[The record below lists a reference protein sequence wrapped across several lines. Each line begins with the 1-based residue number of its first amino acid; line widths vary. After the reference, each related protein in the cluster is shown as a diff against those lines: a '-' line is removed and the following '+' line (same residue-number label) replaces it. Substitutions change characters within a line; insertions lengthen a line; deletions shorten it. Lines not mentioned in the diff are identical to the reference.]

1 MPRLRPDWR
10 AMVETPTHPDRENQ
24 RGMSRK
30 IMVVDDDPQVRTT
43 FEYHLLRSGLQVRCA
58 ESAEAALADVHEF
71 APDVIITDLQMSGM
85 SGIDLLRKIN
95 SVGLGVDVIVITAY
109 EGMKSTIEAIRE
121 GAYDYLVKPLDVD
134 QLDHVLQRCFRDR
147 AARRRNEQAPA
158 KREDAPDD
166 DFVIGRAPQMIE
178 IYKMIGMLA
187 GNRAPV
193 LVRGETGTGKE
204 MVARAIHYN
213 SPQASEPFIA
223 INCTAL
229 TETLLESELFGH
241 VKGSFTGAAVDRK
254 GRFELAGS
262 GTIFFDEIGD
272 TSIAFQ
278 AKLLRVLQEREFYPV
293 GGERPRKTQARV
305 IAATHQPVE
314 RLIDDGKFREDLYF
328 RLRVVEIVVPPL
340 RERTE
345 DIPILAEFLLRKAAH
360 ELHKDVRSIPASVM
374 RLLQGYEWP
383 GNVREMEN
391 ALIRAAV
398 LSHGSALSPEHLS
411 LGNGRI
417 AAPAGPGNEP
427 ENDTLDAVEAS
438 HVKRVLRRTGGNKRS
453 AARILGISRPRLDRI
468 LERHAIDLGA
478 LR

>member
-1 MPRLRPDWR
+1 
-10 AMVETPTHPDRENQ
+10 
-24 RGMSRK
+24 
-30 IMVVDDDPQVRTT
+30 MVVDDDPQVRTT
-43 FEYHLLRSGLQVRCA
+43 FEFHLLRSGYQVRCA
-58 ESAEAALADVHEF
+58 ESAESALSDVHEF
-71 APDVIITDLQMSGM
+71 GPDVIITDLQMSGM

-95 SVGLGVDVIVITAY
+95 SVGLGIDVIVITAY
-109 EGMKSTIEAIRE
+109 EGMKSTIAAIRE

-134 QLDHVLQRCFRDR
+134 QLDHVLQRCYRDR
-147 AARRRNEQAPA
+147 VARRRNEHAPA
-158 KREDAPDD
+158 VQESEPDE
-166 DFVIGRAPQMIE
+166 DFVIGRAPRMIE

-204 MVARAIHYN
+204 MVARAIHFN

-272 TSIAFQ
+272 TSISFQ

-305 IAATHQPVE
+305 IAATHQPIE
-314 RLIDDGKFREDLYF
+314 KLIEEGKFREDLYF

-340 RERTE
+340 RDRTE
-345 DIPILAEFLLRKAAH
+345 DIPILAGFLLQKAAR
-360 ELHKDVRSIPASVM
+360 ELHKDVRTIPQSVM
-374 RLLQGYEWP
+374 RLLQSYEWP

-398 LSHGSALSPEHLS
+398 LSHGTTLSPEHLS
-411 LGNGRI
+411 LGNGRVT
-417 AAPAGPGNEP
+417 ASAGTTNDP
-427 ENDTLDAVEAS
+427 ENDTLDAMEAT

-453 AARILGISRPRLDRI
+453 AAKILGISRPRLDRI
-468 LERHAIDLGA
+468 LDRHAIDLGA

>member
-1 MPRLRPDWR
+1 
-10 AMVETPTHPDRENQ
+10 
-24 RGMSRK
+24 
-30 IMVVDDDPQVRTT
+30 MVVDDDPQVRVT
-43 FEYHLLRSGLQVRCA
+43 FEFHLLRSGYQVACA
-58 ESAEAALADVHEF
+58 ESAEEALSAVHDF
-71 APDVIITDLQMSGM
+71 DPDVIITDLQMPGM
-85 SGIDLLRKIN
+85 SGIDLLKKIKD
-95 SVGLGVDVIVITAY
+95 VGLDTDVIVITAY
-109 EGMKSTIEAIRE
+109 EGMRSTIAAMRE
-121 GAYDYLVKPLDVD
+121 GAYDYLVKPLDVN
-134 QLDHVLQRCFRDR
+134 QLDHVLQKCFRDR
-147 AARRRNEQAPA
+147 AARRRNELARTDRGPA
-158 KREDAPDD
+158 AAAPDEE
-166 DFVIGRAPQMIE
+166 FVIGRAPRMIE

-254 GRFELAGS
+254 GRFELAGT

-293 GGERPRKTQARV
+293 GGERPRTTQARV

-314 RLIDDGKFREDLYF
+314 KLIDEGKFREDLYF

-340 RERTE
+340 RERPE
-345 DIPILAEFLLRKAAH
+345 DIPILAEFLLQKASR
-360 ELHKDVRSIPASVM
+360 ELHKDVRSISPAM
-374 RLLQGYEWP
+374 MKLLQSYEWP

-398 LSHGSALSPEHLS
+398 LSHGSALSPDHLS
-411 LGNGRI
+411 LGNGR
-417 AAPAGPGNEP
+417 ASPSSGAEP
-427 ENDTLDAVEAS
+427 ENDSLEAMEAS
-438 HVKRVLRRTGGNKRS
+438 HVKRVLRKTGGNKRS
-453 AARILGISRPRLDRI
+453 AAKILGISRPRLDRI
-468 LERHAIDLGA
+468 LERHAIDVGA